1 MALDRHRPHLDVT
14 RSEHDGVQL
23 VELSGELDLNAVPEL
38 DAVLAEAA
46 SAAGGPPHI
55 CLDLAGLDFI
65 DSSGLAAV
73 IRSHVAASEAGGALT
88 IVAPAGI
95 VRRTLEVSGLLGMLS
110 VVADRDA
117 ALRDTLRCVESAMR
131 SLLEDR
137 RGLCGA

>member
-1 MALDRHRPHLDVT
+1 MAPDRHRPHLDVA

-23 VELSGELDLNAVPEL
+23 VALSGELDLNSVAEL

-46 SAAGGPPHI
+46 SGGTPHV

-73 IRSHVAASEAGGALT
+73 IRSHVAVSEAGGALT
-88 IVAPAGI
+88 IVAPTGI

-110 VVADRDA
+110 VVEDRDA
-117 ALRDTLRCVESAMR
+117 ALRDLA
-131 SLLEDR
+131 
-137 RGLCGA
+137 